1 MNKFQINKNYKEASY
16 SQTSGNEMTE
26 KAGKMLADFY
36 KANGKEAVLRESF
49 NFKEDV
55 NLTTA
60 SGAYTTLLSS
70 VMQTAVIEDDRMKE
84 ILDLVN
90 INNDMVKGS
99 GFGAYK
105 IPRLQPTIAVEVA
118 EGSVVNYFDEGVDS
132 ITVTPRKVV
141 VGTALTWEIM
151 KRGMND
157 FVKMVMTNAADAI
170 KRKLSSDIVNGLAA
184 GAYASTTGGLTYG
197 TVLDA
202 EAAINDATYGNGTV
216 YGFMAD
222 KLVMSPTNYASW
234 AKDTDVKAAMHYRN
248 ANPNE
253 TVPIA
258 GPVVKMFS
266 NMDII
271 ITPFLT
277 YTGTKALLVD
287 SKKAAILVKESEIET
302 FEGQL
307 PGRPYDHEIVA
318 LQSYVLAV
326 VFSKA
331 IRTITA

>member
-1 MNKFQINKNYKEASY
+1 MKVNKKYKEATFHRS
-16 SQTSGNEMTE
+16 SDNTLTE
-26 KAGKMLADFY
+26 SAGKMLAQFY
-36 KANGKEAVLRESF
+36 KKNGQEAILKESF

-55 NLTTA
+55 NLTTG

-141 VGTALTWEIM
+141 VGTALTWEMM

-184 GAYASTTGGLTYG
+184 GANAATTGGLTFAN
-197 TVLDA
+197 VLTS
-202 EAAINDATYGNGTV
+202 EAVVNDATYGNGTP

-234 AKDTDVKAAMHYRN
+234 SLDTDVKSAMHYRN

-253 TVPIA
+253 VISIV
-258 GPVVKMFS
+258 GPVTRMFS
-266 NMDII
+266 NMSLV

-277 YTGTKALLVD
+277 YTGALALVLD

-302 FEGQL
+302 FEGSL

-318 LQSYVLAV
+318 LQSYVLAI

-331 IRTITA
+331 INKITA

>member
-1 MNKFQINKNYKEASY
+1 MKFKIDKSYREAAFTRN
-16 SQTSGNEMTE
+16 TSNAMTE
-26 KAGKMLADFY
+26 QAGRMLADYY
-36 KANGKEAVLRESF
+36 KANGKESILKESF

-70 VMQTAVIEDDRMKE
+70 VMQTAVIEDDRMKQ

-184 GAYASTTGGLTYG
+184 GAYAATTGGLTYA
-197 TVLDA
+197 TVFTA
-202 EAAINDATYGNGTV
+202 EAAIDDATYGNGTP

-234 AKDTDVKAAMHYRN
+234 SQDTDVKAAMHYRN

-253 TVPIA
+253 TLSIA
-258 GPVVKMFS
+258 GTPVRLFS
-266 NMDII
+266 NLELVV
-271 ITPFLT
+271 TPFLT
-277 YTGTKALLVD
+277 YSGVLALLVD

-302 FEGQL
+302 FEGAL

-318 LQSYVLAV
+318 LQSYILAI